1 MQNRVAV
8 LDVGSNSV
16 RLMVADREE
25 GKTCPVCRRTV
36 TTRLME
42 AVVDGQMTLE
52 GMMRAANAMRMLR
65 REAEELGAEEIC
77 AFGTSAMRDAKNS
90 HLLSQLAGIDIEVM
104 AGDMEARLA
113 YMGAAPRG
121 RCGILDIGGGST
133 ELIVGRD
140 GEAERFVSIDAG
152 AVRMNIRWG
161 RLGREELLSRAEEA
175 LRPKAAPFAGMG
187 VEKWIGVGGTI
198 TTLAAMTRGVNKYS
212 PGAIESCPLT
222 PGAVQAWYDRLM
234 AMTVEE
240 RKGIVGLSPN
250 RADIIHC
257 GAALFLAALR
267 VTGAT
272 VVFASDHDNLEGY
285 IAWRARKTIDGIR

>member
-16 RLMVADREE
+16 RMMVADVE
-25 GKTCPVCRRTV
+25 GATRVVCRRTV

-42 AVVDGQMTLE
+42 AVVDGNMTLE
-52 GMMRAANAMRMLR
+52 GMERTARAMRMLR
-65 REAEELGAEEIC
+65 DEAARLGAGQVF

-90 HLLSQLAGIDIEVM
+90 GQLSLLAGIPIEVM

-133 ELIVGRD
+133 EVIVGRD
-140 GEAERFVSIDAG
+140 GAAERFVSVNAG
-152 AVRMNIRWG
+152 AVRMNLKWG
-161 RLGREELLSRAEEA
+161 KMGRDELLSRVEEA
-175 LRPKAAPFAGMG
+175 LRPQLAPFSGMG

-198 TTLAAMTRGVNKYS
+198 TTLAAMTRRVDKYS
-212 PGAIESCPLT
+212 PGAIEGCPLT
-222 PGAVQAWYDRLM
+222 PGVAQAWYDALM
-234 AMTVEE
+234 AMTVQE
-240 RKGIVGLSPN
+240 RRTIHGLSAN

-257 GAALFLAALR
+257 GAAIFLAALR
-267 VTGAT
+267 ITGAP
-272 VVFASDHDNLEGY
+272 VVFASDHDNLEGF
-285 IAWRARKTIDGIR
+285 IAYRTRT